1 MEAGRSRSKKKNS
14 MTDSIDNI
22 QERLSGAMPAASA
35 KSGAMW
41 AASADVRLVAAS
53 ESTNKRGVLV

>member
-1 MEAGRSRSKKKNS
+1 